1 VKYAVSLIIL
11 LSILYAQT
19 IVGSWEML
27 APYVRKVDGEK
38 KPLIRHNYQYD
49 GIFSSYL
56 WHNDEFQL
64 SGWGYYSVSNNQIE
78 QNFHNY
84 HWVSGKVEFEN
95 DTTMTIQWYG
105 DKEKLVFKRI
115 PWEPNI

>member
-1 VKYAVSLIIL
+1 MKYGVPLFLL
-11 LSILYAQT
+11 LSTLHAQS

-49 GIFSSYL
+49 GIFASYL
-56 WHNDEFQL
+56 WHNGEFQL
-64 SGWGYYSVSNNQIE
+64 AGWGYYSVSNNQIK
-78 QNFHNY
+78 QHFHDY
-84 HWVSGKVEFEN
+84 HWVAGKIELEN

-105 DKEKLVFKRI
+105 DKDKLLFKRI
-115 PWEPNI
+115 PWKPNI